1 MYKNRQAL
9 VPIAIG
15 LVAGALSGLFGVGG
29 GILIVPALVM
39 FMKMDQKRAHGTSL
53 AAILPIAASGV
64 VGYATGHSI
73 DWKVALALTIGAAG
87 IGAIIG
93 THLLHRWSH
102 RTVALSF
109 IAILALTSLRLAFG
123 SEASNG
129 SGQITIGVAIGLVV
143 VGVISGILSGLL
155 GVGGGIVMVP
165 AMVVLFSI
173 PAAVAKGTSLV
184 VVIPTALIGTWRNVK
199 KENADL
205 PLALIIGIAGVA
217 SSYLA
222 SKVSLGLDEQT
233 SNRLFALLLMVVAV
247 KMGVGEARKQQNL
260 H

>member
-1 MYKNRQAL
+1 
-9 VPIAIG
+9 
-15 LVAGALSGLFGVGG
+15 ALSGLFGVGG

-87 IGAIIG
+87 FGAIIG

-109 IAILALTSLRLAFG
+109 IVILGLTSLRLAFG

-129 SGQITIGVAIGLVV
+129 SGQMTIGVALGLLV

-165 AMVVLFSI
+165 AMVVLFSL
-173 PAAVAKGTSLV
+173 PAAIAKGTSLV
-184 VVIPTALIGTWRNVK
+184 VVIPTALMGTWRNIK
-199 KENADL
+199 KDNADL
-205 PLALIIGIAGVA
+205 PLAMIIGIAGVA
-217 SSYLA
+217 SSFLA
-222 SKVSLGLDEQT
+222 SKVSLGLDEQL
-233 SNRLFALLLMVVAV
+233 SNRLFALLLMAVAL
-247 KMGVGEARKQQNL
+247 KMGIAEARKR
-260 H
+260 